1 MNLKYSPE
9 IVQELIKYI
18 EAGNY
23 VTTACQAVGIC
34 RESYYQWLKDDDKI
48 DITDEIIAK
57 AEAKAIARNVLIIQ
71 NAAKE
76 SWQAGAWFLERKD
89 YKGWG
94 KKEQIGGIDGNPVNI
109 NLIPVRN
116 KEDIENLDND

>member
-1 MNLKYSPE
+1 MKYTPE
-9 IVQELIKYI
+9 LVNELIKYI

-23 VTTACQAVGIC
+23 VTTACQAVGIS
-34 RESYYQWLKDDDKI
+34 RKTYYEWLADETKS
-48 DITDEIIAK
+48 DISDEIIQK

-71 NAAKE
+71 GAAKE
-76 SWQAGAWFLERKD
+76 SWQAAAWFLERKD

-94 KKEQIGGIDGNPVNI
+94 KKEQIGSIDNQPINI
-109 NLIPVRN
+109 NLVPVRT